1 MRVRG
6 LVVVS
11 LVLSGLLVAACAETR
26 DPQVV
31 SIKQADDKSLTCQD
45 IQTEYKTNTEVAASK
60 ISKNNSDDTQD
71 IIVGGLIWP
80 GLADFKNADG
90 IEGNALL
97 DRNVFLRE
105 LASSNGCEV
114 AAWPLQP
121 VRYD

>member
-1 MRVRG
+1 MGLRL
-6 LVVVS
+6 LVVLP
-11 LVLSGLLVAACAETR
+11 LVFLAAACANTR
-26 DPQVV
+26 DPHTV
-31 SIKQADDKSLTCQD
+31 SIKQENDKQMSCQD

-97 DRNVFLRE
+97 DRNVYLRE
-105 LASSNGCEV
+105 LGTASNCNVVS
-114 AAWPLQP
+114 WPLQP